1 MECEKPW
8 DPVLEVRKGHNL
20 WSLQTCWTRA
30 LTLGYHRPLD
40 TMKELVLGSP
50 NCTEARGDR
59 FLFLDIPDAT
69 ACLRRAENKVGTLMQ
84 TLVLGTKDKG

>member
-1 MECEKPW
+1 
-8 DPVLEVRKGHNL
+8 
-20 WSLQTCWTRA
+20 
-30 LTLGYHRPLD
+30 
-40 TMKELVLGSP
+40 MKELVLGSP